1 MKKVNIIKESRDFTR
16 IIKNNK
22 PFKYMDFLV
31 YKENKKSDVYKFGFS
46 VGKKIGN
53 AVVRNKVKRRLKSI
67 IDKRKYKDNFNCVI
81 IARKGIAERSY
92 QELEKNLFFFFFNLG
107 LTKEK

>member
-1 MKKVNIIKESRDFTR
+1 MKKINIIKESREFTR

-31 YKENKKSDVYKFGFS
+31 YKECKKSDVYKFGFS

-53 AVVRNKVKRRLKSI
+53 AVIRNKVKRRLKSI
-67 IDKRKYKDNFNCVI
+67 LDTKKYKDNFNCVI
-81 IARKGIAERSY
+81 IARKGIAEKSY
-92 QELEKNLFFFFFNLG
+92 QELCLEIDFIVDKLG
-107 LTKEK
+107 LVKEK

>member
-1 MKKVNIIKESRDFTR
+1 MKKINIIKESREFTR

-31 YKENKKSDVYKFGFS
+31 YKEKKDNDIYKFGFS

-53 AVVRNKVKRRLKSI
+53 AVMRNKVKRRLKNI
-67 IDKRKYKDNFNCVI
+67 IDQYKFKDNFNCVI
-81 IARKGIAERSY
+81 IVKKGIAEKSY
-92 QELEKNLFFFFFNLG
+92 QEMSKEVDFIIDKLG
-107 LTKEK
+107 LAKEK